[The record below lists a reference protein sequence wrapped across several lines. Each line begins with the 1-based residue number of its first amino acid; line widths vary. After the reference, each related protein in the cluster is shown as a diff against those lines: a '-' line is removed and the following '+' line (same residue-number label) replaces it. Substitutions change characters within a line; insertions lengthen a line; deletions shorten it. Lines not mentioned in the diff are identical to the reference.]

1 MKRRISLIARAV
13 IAFIMLYLI
22 TMAMNMIM
30 KTLSPPKD
38 ILIDDNHH
46 IERNDSPSRCL
57 VMGVKNKTFV
67 LN

>member
-46 IERNDSPSRCL
+46 IEEKGLPIDN
-57 VMGVKNKTFV
+57 MGTHNGKFV